1 MATQPPAAPRYDWEP
16 PLTSERP
23 DDLPSSDLPDI
34 TAPATDA
41 LPTED
46 EHVPAPD
53 PVPPPRRRFPP
64 LAIVAIVL
72 VVVAGMVAGLGIVA
86 ATVVGFIGGSSEVV
100 YGDESSQY
108 SIEPAVVLDG
118 DGNEIADSTGG
129 YDTPAIVGEHT
140 IRWEVWTGGTLELAA
155 TAIDTDAT
163 VPGAAGAQV
172 LQPGYRLVTVTFEAV
187 YAGAGEYLPDGEIY
201 LAAESEAAPYYVA
214 DIAAGLLPHPLV
226 DADTLTDG
234 QTATFEAAFVLP
246 DDAADTLLVSVETMD
261 GEIMCYDAR

>member
-23 DDLPSSDLPDI
+23 DDLQSSDLPDI

-86 ATVVGFIGGSSEVV
+86 ANFV
-100 YGDESSQY
+100 
-108 SIEPAVVLDG
+108 
-118 DGNEIADSTGG
+118 STSAGMTFSFLVNG
-129 YDTPAIVGEHT
+129 RFTFRAERPTLRSAMLFVAT
-140 IRWEVWTGGTLELAA
+140 TGVTMW
-155 TAIDTDAT
+155 
-163 VPGAAGAQV
+163 V
-172 LQPGYRLVTVTFEAV
+172 LQPIVIHLVQQVVEPMAVVKLLAIGASFVVNFLAYRHIVWP
-187 YAGAGEYLPDGEIY
+187 AGHRHG
-201 LAAESEAAPYYVA
+201 
-214 DIAAGLLPHPLV
+214 
-226 DADTLTDG
+226 
-234 QTATFEAAFVLP
+234 
-246 DDAADTLLVSVETMD
+246 
-261 GEIMCYDAR
+261 